1 MKKKETK
8 SLKAR
13 LIQKFQTVDAER
25 ADAEAKAA
33 AWTNRET
40 EERFIAFFGQ
50 KPERVDGMKA
60 FFEDV
65 AVQRNC
71 GSQGGWQ
78 VIQNCPVCKK
88 EIVSS
93 ASVKTEDIGRSL
105 AVSPKHY
112 QCGSTPVRQTTEDKL
127 LDALREFIS
136 ENTIFD

>member
-1 MKKKETK
+1 MKKEKK
-8 SLKAR
+8 SLKAS
-13 LIQKFQTVDAER
+13 LIQKFNTADAER
-25 ADAEAKAA
+25 VDADAKAA
-33 AWTNRET
+33 KLTNRET

-78 VIQNCPVCKK
+78 VIQICPVCEK

-93 ASVKTEDIGRSL
+93 AYVKTEDIGRQL
-105 AVSPKHY
+105 AGSPKHY
-112 QCGSTPVRQTTEDKL
+112 HCGTTPVRQTAADTL

-136 ENTIFD
+136 ENTICD